1 MKKDRQLVEAAGIDI
16 TPDREIY
23 SLIIVNIW

>member
-16 TPDREIY
+16 TPDRGIY